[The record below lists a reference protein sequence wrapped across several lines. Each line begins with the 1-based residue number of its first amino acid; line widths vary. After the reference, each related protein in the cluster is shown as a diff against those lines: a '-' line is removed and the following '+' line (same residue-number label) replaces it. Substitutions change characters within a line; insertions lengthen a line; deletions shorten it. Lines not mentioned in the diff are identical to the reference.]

1 MFVRSRRL
9 IAAASI
15 VAASA
20 LMLSACGSD
29 NGGGDSGSASGS
41 KSIQIDAKKDPAPD
55 IKVDGAAAALVPTQ
69 YKSKGELVVGS
80 DTTYP
85 PNEYIDADGKTIVG
99 MDVDMGNAI
108 GKKLGLK
115 VVFQTATFDTL
126 LAALG
131 SKYDIGM
138 SSFTD
143 NAEREKI
150 VDFVTYFDAGTAWVA
165 KKGVKIDIDNMCG
178 KKVSVQTGTT
188 QEVDIDA
195 RSKKCTDAG
204 KDAITIQKNGD
215 QGIVTTNVV
224 SGKSDAM
231 LADLPVILDA
241 ISKTD
246 GQLVQVGKMY
256 DAAPYG
262 VAVPKSGGT
271 LKEAIQAAIDS
282 MIKDGSYKKILVK
295 WGADV
300 GAIDQAQINAAG
312 A

>member
-1 MFVRSRRL
+1 MFVRSRRV

-15 VAASA
+15 VAVSA
-20 LMLSACGSD
+20 LMMSACGSD
-29 NGGGDSGSASGS
+29 SGGDSGSGSGS
-41 KSIQIDAKKDPAPD
+41 DSNQIDAKKDPAPD
-55 IKVDGAAAALVPTQ
+55 IKVDDAAAALLPEE
-69 YKSKGELVVGS
+69 YKSKGTLVVGS

-99 MDVDMGNAI
+99 MDIDMGNAI

-115 VVFQTATFDTL
+115 IEFQTATFDTL

-165 KKGVKIDIDNMCG
+165 KNGAKIDIDNMCG

-195 RSKKCTDAG
+195 RSEECSDAG
-204 KDAITIQKNGD
+204 KDAISIQKNGD

-246 GQLVQVGKMY
+246 GQLVQVGEMY
-256 DAAPYG
+256 AAAPYG

-282 MIKDGSYKKILVK
+282 MIKDGSYKKILAK

-300 GAIDQAQINAAG
+300 GAIDQSQINAAG